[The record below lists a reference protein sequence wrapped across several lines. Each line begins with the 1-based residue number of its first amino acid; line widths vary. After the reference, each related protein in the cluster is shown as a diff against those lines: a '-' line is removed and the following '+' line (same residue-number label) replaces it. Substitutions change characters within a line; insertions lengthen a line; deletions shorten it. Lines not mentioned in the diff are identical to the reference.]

1 MRESERKEE
10 GGKTNFFR
18 VEKLFCF
25 FFFGYVL
32 VPLSFQF
39 NFSPISKSVA
49 SRIILCFIA
58 KLWLARCQI
67 FCPPFLKLQ

>member
-18 VEKLFCF
+18 VEKLFA

-39 NFSPISKSVA
+39 ILFPISKSVA
-49 SRIILCFIA
+49 TRIILRFIA